1 MKRTKFLKR
10 PGVIAMAFAVAF
22 IFAALVGS
30 EARGSADAAAAGL
43 VRISGIVRD
52 GKGQPVSG
60 LKLSFTDWFGGVWGS
75 AVTDLKGRYAI
86 SGIQPGHYYMRVR
99 PLDIPGRGQLYDI
112 HVPNRSI
119 RLNLTLRLNVSAIAL
134 APPADSLRTSRLSAA

>member
-10 PGVIAMAFAVAF
+10 PGVIAMAFAAAF

-43 VRISGIVRD
+43 IKISGIVRD

-60 LKLSFTDWFGGVWGS
+60 LKLSFTDWFGGIWGN
-75 AVTDLKGRYAI
+75 AVTDLKGHYTI
-86 SGIQPGHYYMRVR
+86 SGMRPGHYYMRVR
-99 PLDIPGRGQLYDI
+99 PLGIPGRGQLYDVQ
-112 HVPNRSI
+112 VPNRSI

-134 APPADSLRTSRLSAA
+134 ATPADSLQKSRLRAA